1 MRYLSLIP
9 SMIDFWLTYGLRPGA
24 IEYAKIVV
32 SMRQPS
38 VYLTLDVGDD
48 IYPG

>member
-1 MRYLSLIP
+1 
-9 SMIDFWLTYGLRPGA
+9 MIDFWLTYGLRPGA
-24 IEYAKIVV
+24 IEYAKTVV

-48 IYPG
+48 LYPG